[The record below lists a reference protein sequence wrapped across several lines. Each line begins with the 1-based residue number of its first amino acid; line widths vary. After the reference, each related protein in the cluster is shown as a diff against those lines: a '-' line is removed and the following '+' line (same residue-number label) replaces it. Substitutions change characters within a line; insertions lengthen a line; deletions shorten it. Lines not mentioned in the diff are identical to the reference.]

1 VLKSKGLYGQEFIFL
16 HDGLDLYWRMRMTSM
31 VKATDDLWFEDFEVG
46 ESQTTPGRTITETDM
61 VNFAGISGD
70 FNPIHM
76 DAEFAK
82 TGPFGR
88 RVVFGLLVM
97 SIASGLVV
105 QTGIVKGLQGGFR
118 EITQWKFM
126 KPVFIGDT
134 IHVEYEITE
143 SRPMPRAGGGLIVL
157 EQRIKNQYQETVM
170 KGSWTGFVL
179 NRPAN

>member
-1 VLKSKGLYGQEFIFL
+1 MNS
-16 HDGLDLYWRMRMTSM
+16 
-31 VKATDDLWFEDFEVG
+31 VKHAYDDKWFEDFEEG
-46 ESQTTPGRTITETDM
+46 NATTTPGRTITETDM

-76 DAEFAK
+76 DAEFSK

-88 RVVFGLLVM
+88 RVVYGLLVM

-105 QTGIVKGLQGGFR
+105 QTGMVQGLQGGFR
-118 EITQWKFM
+118 EINHWKFM

-143 SRPMPRAGGGLIVL
+143 KRPMPRAGGGLIVL
-157 EQRIKNQYQETVM
+157 EQRIVNQHQATVM

-179 NRPAN
+179 NRPTE